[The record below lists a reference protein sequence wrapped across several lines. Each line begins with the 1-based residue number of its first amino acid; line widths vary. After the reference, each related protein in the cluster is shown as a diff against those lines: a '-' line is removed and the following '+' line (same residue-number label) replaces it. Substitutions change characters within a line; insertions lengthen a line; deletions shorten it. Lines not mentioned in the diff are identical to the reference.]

1 MLEKKRLYHC
11 FLNWSVHAGPLI
23 CGYDLCWKEIQ
34 LYPYSLDQSV
44 HAGSFVSGYAQC
56 LKKRG
61 FVIVFLEWTF
71 CVGVCLIMEIIKALS
86 LFSQSVCACR
96 SFCFCVSRMLERKNV

>member
-23 CGYDLCWKEIQ
+23 CGYDPCWKEIQ
-34 LYPYSLDQSV
+34 LSPYSLDQSV

-56 LKKRG
+56 LKK
-61 FVIVFLEWTF
+61 E
-71 CVGVCLIMEIIKALS
+71 ALS
-86 LFSQSVCACR
+86 LFFLNGA
-96 SFCFCVSRMLERKNV
+96 FVSGYAS